1 MRKPQLLIASALLGL
16 AATPSLATIVPPA
29 TGGVAITAFDTST
42 QGTLLD
48 SNVLTGQSLTFAGSM
63 AVAVYRNTLGTLDFY
78 YQFART
84 GAGTQNSDAVER
96 ITGAN
101 FAGYTVD
108 ALFSDADLDGA
119 GIFTASNNPGAAATA
134 RRNLDGGVVGVD
146 LDPSNP
152 LAGTE
157 ISSTYIFRTN
167 ATEYEA
173 GTFGVIDGSSFQ
185 GISYQP
191 TGAVPEPATWA
202 MFILG
207 FGAAGAAMRRGR
219 KRTLATATTI

>member
-16 AATPSLATIVPPA
+16 AATPALATIVPPA
-29 TGGVAITAFDTST
+29 SAGNAITAFDSST
-42 QGTLLD
+42 QGTLLA
-48 SNVLTGQSLTFAGSM
+48 SNVVTGQSLTFAGSL

-84 GAGTQNSDAVER
+84 GAGTQNSDSVET

-101 FAGYTVD
+101 FAGYSVD
-108 ALFSDADLDGA
+108 ALFSDADLDGP
-119 GIFTASNNPGAAATA
+119 GIFTASNNPGAVATA
-134 RRNLDGGVVGVD
+134 RRNLDGGVVGISF
-146 LDPSNP
+146 DPSNP
-152 LAGTE
+152 VAGTE
-157 ISSTYIFRTN
+157 TSATYIFRTN
-167 ATEYEA
+167 ATEFAE

-185 GISYQP
+185 GAAYQP

-207 FGAAGAAMRRGR
+207 FGAAGTAMRRGR
-219 KRTLATATTI
+219 KRTLATI